1 MSKINKFREECSDYR
16 RVRCYNPKVHVS
28 GWHDIQNDEDYV
40 EKYNKMRDFYSAEY
54 PTHKMEEKYK
64 NVKRQ
69 CFVQLSNSQTRSL
82 ETLNHRNIP
91 HPNVGSGGGGGAF
104 IQEVSSQETPPSKS
118 STMFSGHTKMAF
130 INGGFMLL

>member
-69 CFVQLSNSQTRSL
+69 YPQS
-82 ETLNHRNIP
+82 RNVEP
-91 HPNVGSGGGGGAF
+91 SKYTTSECGKWGGGAF

>member
-69 CFVQLSNSQTRSL
+69 CKKNSSDKKIIFYQDFDTMSWLTENKRSY
-82 ETLNHRNIP
+82 
-91 HPNVGSGGGGGAF
+91 
-104 IQEVSSQETPPSKS
+104 
-118 STMFSGHTKMAF
+118 
-130 INGGFMLL
+130 